1 MGKHL
6 NWNER
11 ILIEGFLKAGMNESE
26 VACQLSR
33 DRRTIEREVERGQVE
48 HLNSDLSTSR
58 VYNADRAQDVH
69 D

>member
-1 MGKHL
+1 
-6 NWNER
+6 
-11 ILIEGFLKAGMNESE
+11 MNESE

-48 HLNSDLSTSR
+48 RLNSALSTSR

>member
-1 MGKHL
+1 MEQKNGFTPSRKGKHL

-33 DRRTIEREVERGQVE
+33 DRRAIEREVERGQVE
-48 HLNSDLSTSR
+48 HLNSD
-58 VYNADRAQDVH
+58 
-69 D
+69 